1 MTHLSAA
8 RGHGKQGHGKRLTRR
23 AGRSRSADPRQRR
36 RWSAEV
42 TRAGDVLDI
51 EPDIFKSDDPEAVA
65 ASLKRSAERSRRRK
79 GTPFQS
85 AMSMLNFYVNRAG
98 RNLPKSRR
106 ATLERAKRK
115 LREAF
120 GRKP

>member
-1 MTHLSAA
+1 M
-8 RGHGKQGHGKRLTRR
+8 
-23 AGRSRSADPRQRR
+23 
-36 RWSAEV
+36 
-42 TRAGDVLDI
+42 LDI

-106 ATLERAKRK
+106 ATLGRAKRK

>member
-1 MTHLSAA
+1 MSSASASRPQGKRATRRPGRA
-8 RGHGKQGHGKRLTRR
+8 RGN
-23 AGRSRSADPRQRR
+23 DPHHRK
-36 RWSAEV
+36 RWSA
-42 TRAGDVLDI
+42 DVMQKSDALDL
-51 EPDIFKSDDPEAVA
+51 EPEIFKSDDPGAIA

-79 GTPFQS
+79 ASPFQS

-98 RNLPKSRR
+98 RNLPKTRR

>member
-1 MTHLSAA
+1 MSQPSAA
-8 RGHGKQGHGKRLTRR
+8 RGRGKRLARR
-23 AGRSRSADPRQRR
+23 PGRSRSADPRERK
-36 RWSAEV
+36 RWSGEV
-42 TRAGDVLDI
+42 TRTSDALDI
-51 EPDIFKSDDPEAVA
+51 EPGIFKSDDPDAIA

-79 GTPFQS
+79 ATPFQS

-120 GRKP
+120 GRGP

>member
-1 MTHLSAA
+1 M
-8 RGHGKQGHGKRLTRR
+8 
-23 AGRSRSADPRQRR
+23 
-36 RWSAEV
+36 
-42 TRAGDVLDI
+42 LDI

-65 ASLKRSAERSRRRK
+65 ASLKRSAERSRQRK

>member
-1 MTHLSAA
+1 MSQSPAA
-8 RGHGKQGHGKRLTRR
+8 SGHGKRLARRPGRRR
-23 AGRSRSADPRQRR
+23 ATDPGHPK

-42 TRAGDVLDI
+42 MRTSDALDI
-51 EPDIFKSDDPEAVA
+51 EPDIFKSDDAGAIA

-79 GTPFQS
+79 ASPFQS
-85 AMSMLNFYVNRAG
+85 AMSMLNFYLNRAG

>member
-1 MTHLSAA
+1 MTHPSAA
-8 RGHGKQGHGKRLTRR
+8 QGHGKQGHGKRLTRR

-42 TRAGDVLDI
+42 TRASDVLDI

-85 AMSMLNFYVNRAG
+85 AMSMLNFYVNRAS